1 MIDYPRSSK
10 RALEL
15 TASEIEPNAR
25 ADTRTKEEGTI
36 SGLGECGG
44 LCEISSPWW
53 DGLSTHSDRS

>member
-25 ADTRTKEEGTI
+25 ADTRTKEESTLA
-36 SGLGECGG
+36 GLGACDG
-44 LCEISSPWW
+44 LREISSPRR
-53 DGLSTHSDRS
+53 DGFTHSDRS